1 MTQKGPASR
10 PLLELVEAKLAQ
22 AIEPIMPMP
31 PHIIIIGMPF
41 SIMVIMRLQAS
52 MNMSLD
58 ASSIGIISQAMPLG
72 VILQVIFIIIMGIMP
87 PMGIPPPIIIGFI
100 MGIIPPIIGIMP
112 IIIGFIIGIMPFIIG
127 IMPMGIMLF
136 IIGIEGICIAGVM
149 IGSVDLVTPAVGGP
163 SMRGA

>member
-1 MTQKGPASR
+1 
-10 PLLELVEAKLAQ
+10 
-22 AIEPIMPMP
+22 MP

-41 SIMVIMRLQAS
+41 SHMAIMRLQAS
-52 MNMSLD
+52 MNMSLE
-58 ASSIGIISQAMPLG
+58 ASSIGIISQTMPFG
-72 VILQVIFIIIMGIMP
+72 VILQVILHIIM
-87 PMGIPPPIIIGFI
+87 
-100 MGIIPPIIGIMP
+100 GIMP